1 MPSRNRAAI
10 FWLLGTMSV
19 LNVACS
25 PISSAGSSNQSQP
38 VTPSPTPFAAL
49 PADLELAPPPQNPS
63 LAAKD
68 AYERALDVAYS
79 AELLGESAVSADDWQ
94 LSLSRWQEAIA
105 LLRKVPTNSAFYALA
120 KPKIAEYQR
129 NLSEAQQLATRPRPN
144 TPTGIIIATAP
155 ATPTPSPNPAT
166 PQTDKPP
173 VSPTPL
179 KTNRANQQIFSIPI
193 KRRAGRTPVIDV
205 TFNGK
210 EVFEMIID
218 TGASGTVITQE
229 MAQSLGVTPEG
240 EVTADTAS
248 NKGVKFSTTTVE
260 SIAVA
265 GAVAKNVRVA
275 IASDALEVGLLGQD
289 FFGNYDVLIKQ
300 DVIEFHRR

>member
-1 MPSRNRAAI
+1 MPSCNRAAI

-19 LNVACS
+19 LNVACR
-25 PISSAGSSNQSQP
+25 PISSSGSSNQSPQ
-38 VTPSPTPFAAL
+38 VALSPTHVAAL
-49 PADLELAPPPQNPS
+49 PNDLELAPPPQNPVI
-63 LAAKD
+63 AAKD

-79 AELLGESAVSADDWQ
+79 AAMLGESAVSADDWQ
-94 LSLSRWQEAIA
+94 LSISRWMEAIA

-129 NLSEAQQLATRPRPN
+129 NLSLAKQLATSPRPN

-155 ATPTPSPNPAT
+155 TTPTPSPET
-166 PQTDKPP
+166 EKPP
-173 VSPTPL
+173 VSKTES
-179 KTNRANQQIFSIPI
+179 KTNRANPQIFSIPI

-218 TGASGTVITQE
+218 TGASGTVITQQ

-248 NKGVKFSTTTVE
+248 NKGVKFSITTVE

-265 GAVAKNVRVA
+265 GAVVKNVQVA
-275 IASDALEVGLLGQD
+275 IASEDLEVGLLGQD
-289 FFGNYDVLIKQ
+289 FFGNYDILIKQ
-300 DVIEFHRR
+300 NVIEFHRR

>member
-1 MPSRNRAAI
+1 MPSCNRAAI
-10 FWLLGTMSV
+10 SWLLGTMSV
-19 LNVACS
+19 LNVACR
-25 PISSAGSSNQSQP
+25 PISSAGSSNQSPQ
-38 VTPSPTPFAAL
+38 VALSPTHVAAL
-49 PADLELAPPPQNPS
+49 PNDLELAPPPQNPV

-79 AELLGESAVSADDWQ
+79 AAMLGESAVSADDWQ
-94 LSLSRWQEAIA
+94 LSISRWMEAIA

-129 NLSEAQQLATRPRPN
+129 NLSLAKQLATSPRPD

-155 ATPTPSPNPAT
+155 ATPTPSPET
-166 PQTDKPP
+166 EKPP
-173 VSPTPL
+173 VSKTEP
-179 KTNRANQQIFSIPI
+179 KTNRANPQIFSIPI

-218 TGASGTVITQE
+218 TGASGTVITQK

-248 NKGVKFSTTTVE
+248 NKGVKFSITTVE

-265 GAVAKNVRVA
+265 GAVVKNVQVA
-275 IASDALEVGLLGQD
+275 IASEDLEVGLLGQD
-289 FFGNYDVLIKQ
+289 FFGNYDILIKQ
-300 DVIEFHRR
+300 NVIEFHRR